1 MVAGALWRF
10 AVTLQA
16 SALSH
21 EQRRQYEQ
29 RRQHYQNIPLNAR
42 QLEKLQ
48 ENQPRREEARNE
60 HLPKREKEHL
70 NAK

>member
-16 SALSH
+16 PALS
-21 EQRRQYEQ
+21 YEQ
-29 RRQHYQNIPLNAR
+29 RKQYYQNIPLNAR
-42 QLEKLQ
+42 QLEKIQ
-48 ENQPRREEARNE
+48 ENQPRREEARSE
-60 HLPKREKEHL
+60 HLPKREKEQP

>member
-16 SALSH
+16 PVLS
-21 EQRRQYEQ
+21 YEQ
-29 RRQHYQNIPLNAR
+29 RKQHYQSIPLNAR
-42 QLEKLQ
+42 QLAKLR

-60 HLPKREKEHL
+60 HLPKREKEQP

>member
-1 MVAGALWRF
+1 
-10 AVTLQA
+10 VTLQA

-29 RRQHYQNIPLNAR
+29 RKQYYESIPLNAR
-42 QLEKLQ
+42 QLKKLQ

-60 HLPKREKEHL
+60 HLPKREKEQS